1 MNGFVS
7 ELTAGQITW
16 LTAVVWIGVG
26 VLCGLI
32 GGALGGLKVG
42 AEALGKELALLMG
55 AFYGPFAS
63 APGILL
69 ALIVLALVKG

>member
-1 MNGFVS
+1 
-7 ELTAGQITW
+7 
-16 LTAVVWIGVG
+16 
-26 VLCGLI
+26 
-32 GGALGGLKVG
+32 
-42 AEALGKELALLMG
+42 MG